1 MPATSVSGRPSISS
15 VGTLPS
21 GLTARKS
28 AERVSLLWN
37 DTGTA
42 SKGAPTS
49 LSAICG
55 AIELAPGAK
64 YSVSIRFTSPD
75 PAHSGERRNP
85 GRTLRQPAASE
96 VCHEEKHEPG
106 ERSPQRAFRFFRGSP
121 STSSSLDEREG
132 GFTPPP

>member
-42 SKGAPTS
+42 SNGAPIS

-64 YSVSIRFTSPD
+64 YSVSMRFD
-75 PAHSGERRNP
+75 PASLAWASGEAPRHFAARGVAERRAAIHVEDRAGDVA
-85 GRTLRQPAASE
+85 GRGAAKEYGRLGDLLDLAPTL
-96 VCHEEKHEPG
+96 
-106 ERSPQRAFRFFRGSP
+106 QR
-121 STSSSLDEREG
+121 D
-132 GFTPPP
+132 